1 MPSFLIK
8 TSIIYANCRKSHKI
22 PLCFVVDAA
31 VGMAIVYS
39 HRLCYLSEHRF
50 VPILS
55 CYSHREFLTFV
66 VMALLAMPP
75 HHRIRRLLSIFVLML
90 SPSRIRI
97 LRCFPMILSFLSR
110 IFAAHTSYNIVH
122 PILVARTLLFRFA
135 NEVQCP
141 TTCPWFKGI

>member
-39 HRLCYLSEHRF
+39 HRLCYLSEHRI

-97 LRCFPMILSFLSR
+97 LRYFPMYSPFFPEFSQPTQVITVIPNFITVILSSFLDRWSCVPFPAVR
-110 IFAAHTSYNIVH
+110 
-122 PILVARTLLFRFA
+122 
-135 NEVQCP
+135 C
-141 TTCPWFKGI
+141 